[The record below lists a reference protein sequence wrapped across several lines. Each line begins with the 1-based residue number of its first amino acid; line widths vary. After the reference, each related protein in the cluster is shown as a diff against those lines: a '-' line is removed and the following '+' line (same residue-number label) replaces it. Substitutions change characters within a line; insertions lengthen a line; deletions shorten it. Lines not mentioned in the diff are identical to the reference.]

1 MRTLL
6 MLFLLFLSSGSIFAQ
21 SFDNLENGK
30 GDNPFTEN
38 TFHVFARYTTVSA
51 KYTESYGGF
60 TVNLALRRD
69 KYERGEWCW
78 RFENSTLGDLIFLLF
93 NIEEMD
99 GRATEQAFGS
109 GFLGNHQFYGN
120 LVATDRLLISPGF
133 SMGDYIFASKRAV
146 ADSTGARILDP
157 AGYFLSIGPT
167 FRVSYLISKN
177 LWLDAFAHYD
187 IGFQVGKPSAE
198 YHAIKGYERPGF
210 LTVGGEIHHAAT
222 RLFGG
227 ARLMQMIDNGINKD
241 SATRIDISLGYM
253 F

>member
-1 MRTLL
+1 MKTFCSLSLL
-6 MLFLLFLSSGSIFAQ
+6 CFLSGGIFAQ
-21 SFDNLENGK
+21 SFDGLDNNK
-30 GDNPFTEN
+30 GDNAFTEN

-51 KYTESYGGF
+51 KYTDSYGGF

-69 KYERGEWCW
+69 KYERGEWGW

-120 LVATDRLLISPGF
+120 LVATNRLLISPGF
-133 SMGDYIFASKRAV
+133 SMGDYIFASKRAE

-157 AGYFLSIGPT
+157 AGYFLSVGPALK
-167 FRVSYLISKN
+167 VSYVITEK

-198 YHAIKGYERPGF
+198 YNAIKGYEKPGF
-210 LTVGGEIHHAAT
+210 LSIGGELHHAGT
-222 RLFGG
+222 RLFAG
-227 ARLMQMIDNGINKD
+227 ARLMQLIDNGINND

>member
-1 MRTLL
+1 MRIFLTLFIVC
-6 MLFLLFLSSGSIFAQ
+6 LFSGSAFTQ
-21 SFDNLENGK
+21 SFDGLDNRK
-30 GDNPFTEN
+30 GDNAFTEN
-38 TFHVFARYTTVSA
+38 SFHVFARYTTVSA

-60 TVNLALRRD
+60 TVNLALRKD

-133 SMGDYIFASKRAV
+133 SMGDYIFASKRAEP
-146 ADSTGARILDP
+146 DSTGARILDP
-157 AGYFLSIGPT
+157 AGYFLSVGPAL
-167 FRVSYLISKN
+167 RVSYVITEK

-187 IGFQVGKPSAE
+187 IAFQVGKPSAE
-198 YHAIKGYERPGF
+198 YNQTKGYERPGF
-210 LTVGGEIHHAAT
+210 LTVGGEIHHAT
-222 RLFGG
+222 SRLFAG
-227 ARLMQMIDNGINKD
+227 ARLMQMIDNGANKD